1 MRPINY
7 LYMLLIDKLK
17 DKKIILAS
25 GSPRRRELMSGL
37 GIDYTVDTETRFDE
51 FYPDGLEIRRIPE
64 YLACGKSRAYPRPLG
79 KDDILIT
86 ADTLVYCQERI
97 LGKPKSREEAVEMLR
112 LLQNNKHTVLTG
124 VCIRSL
130 DKEISFTSSSDVY
143 FNKISDE
150 EIDYYIDHYKPF
162 DKAGSYGV
170 QEWIGYIGLLKIE
183 GSFYN
188 IMGLPVQR
196 LYTELE
202 KFVTR

>member
-1 MRPINY
+1 
-7 LYMLLIDKLK
+7 MLLIDKLK

-64 YLACGKSRAYPRPLG
+64 YLACGKSRAYPRPLE

-150 EIDYYIDHYKPF
+150 EIDYYIDRYKPF

>member
-1 MRPINY
+1 
-7 LYMLLIDKLK
+7 MLLIDKLK

-25 GSPRRRELMSGL
+25 GSRRRRELMSGL

>member
-1 MRPINY
+1 
-7 LYMLLIDKLK
+7 MLLIDKLK

-130 DKEISFTSSSDVY
+130 DKEISFISSSDVY

-150 EIDYYIDHYKPF
+150 EIDYYIDRYKPF

>member
-1 MRPINY
+1 
-7 LYMLLIDKLK
+7 MLLIDKLK

-64 YLACGKSRAYPRPLG
+64 YLACGKSRAYSRPLG

-150 EIDYYIDHYKPF
+150 EIDYYIDRYKPF

>member
-1 MRPINY
+1 
-7 LYMLLIDKLK
+7 MLLIDKLK

-97 LGKPKSREEAVEMLR
+97 LGKPKSREDAVEMLR

-150 EIDYYIDHYKPF
+150 EIDYYIDRYKPF

>member
-1 MRPINY
+1 
-7 LYMLLIDKLK
+7 MLLIDKLK

-64 YLACGKSRAYPRPLG
+64 YLACGKSHAYPRPLG

-112 LLQNNKHTVLTG
+112 LLQNSKHTVLTG

>member
-1 MRPINY
+1 
-7 LYMLLIDKLK
+7 MLLIDKLK

>member
-1 MRPINY
+1 
-7 LYMLLIDKLK
+7 MLLIDKLK

-97 LGKPKSREEAVEMLR
+97 LGKPKSREDAVEMLR

>member
-1 MRPINY
+1 
-7 LYMLLIDKLK
+7 MLLIDKLK

-150 EIDYYIDHYKPF
+150 EIDYYIDRYKPF